1 MTPSEFNSL
10 TDTVLMRI
18 AQALDESEV
27 DCDCETKGEGVLEL
41 EFSNRSRIVVNRHS
55 VAQEI
60 WVAAKSGGYHFR
72 WSGSDWVDT
81 RDGNELFAALSKL
94 VSQHSGSPV
103 VLKSE

>member
-1 MTPSEFNSL
+1 MTPSEFDGLADRVL
-10 TDTVLMRI
+10 TRI
-18 AQALDESEV
+18 ALALDESGA

-41 EFSNRSRIVVNRHS
+41 EFSDGSRIVVNRHS
-55 VAQEI
+55 AAQEI

-81 RDGNELFAALSKL
+81 RDGGELFAALSKL

-103 VLKSE
+103 VLESE